1 MKEEDFKFLH
11 ILIID
16 DEAFMRKLIEHTLND
31 VGIGIISQAAN
42 GREGLSILQSAKS
55 KVDLVICD
63 LEMPEMNGF
72 DFVKQVRSSA
82 EERLDAKLPILI
94 LTGHADEETVRGAA
108 TLGING
114 YLVKPVSR
122 KSLESRILKTISS
135 PATRNI

>member
-1 MKEEDFKFLH
+1 
-11 ILIID
+11 
-16 DEAFMRKLIEHTLND
+16 
-31 VGIGIISQAAN
+31 
-42 GREGLSILQSAKS
+42 
-55 KVDLVICD
+55 
-63 LEMPEMNGF
+63 MPEMNGF
-72 DFVKQVRSSA
+72 DFVKQVSSSA